1 MMEQST
7 NLATPNIKMPTADPR
22 QFIQLLMENE
32 RRIYAFI
39 RSMLG
44 NATDTEDVLQET
56 SIVLWEKFDGFDQA
70 DGNFIVWSFKIA
82 FYVAQNFRRKQGRSK
97 VIFSDH
103 VFDAVADKTEQMFD
117 QLDQRHEVLSHCV
130 EKLTPKDQGL
140 LRLRYDFNNSIEMTA
155 EKSGRTIAAVYKAL
169 SRVRAALHQ
178 CINRTIEAQESPRSQ
193 IAIDGQSEG
202 TA

>member
-1 MMEQST
+1 MQ
-7 NLATPNIKMPTADPR
+7 LAKPKTTMPTVDPR

-44 NATDTEDVLQET
+44 NSADAEDVLQET
-56 SIVLWEKFDGFDQA
+56 SIVLWEKFESFDLA
-70 DGNFIVWSFKIA
+70 DGNFIAWSFKIA
-82 FYVAQNFRRKQGRSK
+82 FYTSQNFRRKQGRSK
-97 VIFSDH
+97 LIFSDD
-103 VFDAVADKTEQMFD
+103 VFDAVADKTQQMVD
-117 QLDQRHEVLSHCV
+117 QLDQRQESLSHCIG
-130 EKLTPKDQGL
+130 KLPPRDQGL

-169 SRVRAALHQ
+169 SRVRAVLHR
-178 CINRTIEAQESPRSQ
+178 CINQTMQDRENSQ
-193 IAIDGQSEG
+193 GQISLDRQSEG